1 MDLDHFKRVND
12 TFGHA
17 TGDRVLRSFAD
28 LVRSNVRRYDV
39 FVRRGGEEFVLIMP
53 TADMEEARSV
63 AERIRCSVEASPV
76 PVDGHE
82 VRYTVSIGIAS
93 WTPGEDAE
101 TLERRADEALYGAK
115 RSGRNRVT
123 RSERPRPA

>member
-1 MDLDHFKRVND
+1 
-12 TFGHA
+12 
-17 TGDRVLRSFAD
+17 
-28 LVRSNVRRYDV
+28 
-39 FVRRGGEEFVLIMP
+39 
-53 TADMEEARSV
+53 
-63 AERIRCSVEASPV
+63 
-76 PVDGHE
+76 VDGHE